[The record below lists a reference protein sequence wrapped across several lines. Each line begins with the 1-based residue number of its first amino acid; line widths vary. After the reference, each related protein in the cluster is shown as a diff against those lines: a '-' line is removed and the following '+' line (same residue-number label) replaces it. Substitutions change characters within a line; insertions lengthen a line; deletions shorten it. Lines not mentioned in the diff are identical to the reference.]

1 MFHRRSTLVLVAVA
15 AAFLVQVVSTDAYA
29 RTADLEVGIG
39 AVLPIEDKAPI
50 DAGPNYVL
58 STAIELSKSID
69 LELGGAMGRVRDSST
84 KNLEDVYQV
93 TGGFRI
99 NASGEPGDTT
109 RFFISLGGG
118 YFNNFPPGDDGAVLY
133 AGPGFRVQAGEHS
146 GIVLR
151 LSVVRRASSGADTT
165 LLLPA
170 LQWFHTWD

>member
-1 MFHRRSTLVLVAVA
+1 MFHRRSTLVLVAAA

-29 RTADLEVGIG
+29 RRVDLEVGVGGI
-39 AVLPIEDKAPI
+39 LPIEDNAPI

-69 LELGGAMGRVRDSST
+69 LELGGAMGRVRNSST
-84 KNLEDVYQV
+84 KDLEDIYQV

-118 YFNNFPPGDDGAVLY
+118 YFDNFPPDDDGAMLY
-133 AGPGFRVQAGEHS
+133 IAPGFRVQVGEQT
-146 GIVLR
+146 GVVLR
-151 LSVVRRASSGADTT
+151 LSVMRRASGPDTT
-165 LLLPA
+165 LLLPS
-170 LQWFHTWD
+170 LQWFHSWE